1 MRPLLRRLGDG
12 AALGAGGGEFGGSA
26 GNGPTSMSP
35 QDDAGGAA
43 NARYR
48 GATLAAVTQ
57 QSRAKAQEATAAL
70 ASAEAK
76 GAHRQTRC
84 EACLAASGC
93 GRWLAPAHSRRAS
106 SVPGAVP
113 SSRTLATTAS
123 AAPGT
128 GEAPARTFANESR
141 AFTSLFVRMAW
152 PIAAFIAYY
161 VGMYV
166 LRGNTAVASA
176 YAHSAVLWSVELEVL
191 STSVGY
197 NFRNMFW
204 YTEPAWNAAFTDRLS
219 RDLDEM
225 ASIAEDVVYGSEQ
238 RKLQSLIAT
247 SPSTYYI
254 MLVNGCVQSSVSA
267 KACAVFGPS
276 PYYGCNTYYPYELCY
291 SDPASTNSSEV
302 KFHFGI
308 VGRGLYPA
316 LLEFFLRAKEAVAA
330 NEAQLLLG
338 PGALVYQSMDHDSVG
353 GLGALTVGQFVNEMA
368 SAYLAGGFNA
378 LSSGIEAEAVATVS
392 AQVNVDT
399 LAVVFSSLALAAMY
413 LLVYRPLIVF
423 LDLEIKRSHHL
434 LLLVPEEIAKVVPA
448 VVQAGQRLAVMAQD

>member
-1 MRPLLRRLGDG
+1 MPL
-12 AALGAGGGEFGGSA
+12 
-26 GNGPTSMSP
+26 SP

-43 NARYR
+43 SARYR

-57 QSRAKAQEATAAL
+57 QSRAKAQEATAAIAGEPKAAAHR
-70 ASAEAK
+70 ASRCRACLTAFGCGTWCVSTGGLTSRRVTSMRAIATGSAG
-76 GAHRQTRC
+76 GAH
-84 EACLAASGC
+84 G
-93 GRWLAPAHSRRAS
+93 G
-106 SVPGAVP
+106 
-113 SSRTLATTAS
+113 
-123 AAPGT
+123 AAPVVGGSAGPPAALT
-128 GEAPARTFANESR
+128 ATGGEAPARTFANESR
-141 AFTSLFVRMAW
+141 AFTGLFVRMAW